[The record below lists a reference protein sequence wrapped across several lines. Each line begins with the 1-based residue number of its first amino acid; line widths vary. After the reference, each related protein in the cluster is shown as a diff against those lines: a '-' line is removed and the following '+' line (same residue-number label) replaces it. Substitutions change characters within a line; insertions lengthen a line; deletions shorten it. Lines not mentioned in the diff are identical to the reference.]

1 MKAPVLAMEVVF
13 YKGDEGRLCGWTAA
27 PPKRRRFQG
36 TTMAS
41 GRDLP
46 HDLAQFVVEATLG
59 LATGSG
65 ACSQRG
71 RPSRAFPG
79 AAVRSRANSLFVR
92 TVRSSTGSSV
102 S

>member
-1 MKAPVLAMEVVF
+1 MKTPVLAMEVVF
-13 YKGDEGRLCGWTAA
+13 YNEDDGRLCGWRAA
-27 PPKRRRFQG
+27 PPKRRRFQV

-46 HDLAQFVVEATLG
+46 HDLAQFVVEALSVST
-59 LATGSG
+59 TGSG
-65 ACSQRG
+65 ACSQRE
-71 RPSRAFPG
+71 RPSKAFPG
-79 AAVRSRANSLFVR
+79 AAVRGRANSWFVR